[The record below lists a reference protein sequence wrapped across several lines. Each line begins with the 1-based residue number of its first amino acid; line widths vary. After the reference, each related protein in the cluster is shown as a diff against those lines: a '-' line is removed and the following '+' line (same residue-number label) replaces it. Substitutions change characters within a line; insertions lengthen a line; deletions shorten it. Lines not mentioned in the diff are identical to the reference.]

1 MGGFIREFFVM
12 TKPRVWVFLLLT
24 GISGEVFSLA
34 ILKKADFIGFIFVTV
49 YITLGLM
56 GAESISNYF
65 DLPIDRLMKR
75 TMNRPLPSGR
85 MKPQVALYGG
95 IILVAVMLLMSLYKS
110 ILSFAFMATGVFDYT
125 IIYSY
130 LTKRKTSWNIILGAY
145 SGGAPLLAGFYA
157 FYPSFNM
164 LSLLFFLVIMVWTP
178 LHIWT
183 LSIRYMDDYSNAS
196 VPMLPV
202 VLGPERTMLVLFPVS
217 VLLTAISFLS
227 GYEMI
232 SYFRGFT
239 GIVVFIV
246 FIALGLYIFTSYLR
260 ALLSRGRVMKLFAA
274 TNMFIG
280 AFFMA
285 VAIFSLL
292 IPFIGV
298 AR

>member
-110 ILSFAFMATGVFDYT
+110 ILSFAFMATGFS
-125 IIYSY
+125 II
-130 LTKRKTSWNIILGAY
+130 R
-145 SGGAPLLAGFYA
+145 
-157 FYPSFNM
+157 
-164 LSLLFFLVIMVWTP
+164 
-178 LHIWT
+178 
-183 LSIRYMDDYSNAS
+183 
-196 VPMLPV
+196 
-202 VLGPERTMLVLFPVS
+202 
-217 VLLTAISFLS
+217 
-227 GYEMI
+227 
-232 SYFRGFT
+232 
-239 GIVVFIV
+239 
-246 FIALGLYIFTSYLR
+246 
-260 ALLSRGRVMKLFAA
+260 
-274 TNMFIG
+274 
-280 AFFMA
+280 
-285 VAIFSLL
+285 
-292 IPFIGV
+292 
-298 AR
+298 